1 MTEADALDMAIL
13 ERVAAHAPMDLET
26 LQRLV
31 RQYSWNCLFAAID
44 RLSRRGS
51 LTIRRVDRCTYFIS
65 LGPQFSTV
73 AIGSVPYT
81 ALQSAIR

>member
-44 RLSRRGS
+44 RLSRR
-51 LTIRRVDRCTYFIS
+51 LR
-65 LGPQFSTV
+65 
-73 AIGSVPYT
+73 A
-81 ALQSAIR
+81 